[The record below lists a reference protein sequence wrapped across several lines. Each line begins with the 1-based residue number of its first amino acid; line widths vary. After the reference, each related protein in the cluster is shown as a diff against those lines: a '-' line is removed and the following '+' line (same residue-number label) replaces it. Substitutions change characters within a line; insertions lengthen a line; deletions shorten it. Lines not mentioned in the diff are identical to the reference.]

1 MLMAISLIIIV
12 AATLLFH
19 FYTPWWAT
27 PLASNWQQMDNTL
40 TITFAITGIFFV
52 AINIF
57 IIYTLLRFRHRKEG
71 DAAQLNS
78 KGSNHRAAYQPE
90 NKKLEYWLIAI
101 TSIAI
106 IGLLAPG
113 LFVYAAYIKAPANA
127 IDVEVLGQQ
136 WQWHFRFPGADGKL
150 GRTSVAL
157 VSASNP
163 FGLDPHDAISQNNIL
178 IMTNELHLPLNQPVR
193 MLLHSQDVLHD
204 FFVPQFRARM
214 NMVPGMIT
222 SFWFTPT
229 KTGRFEVLC
238 AQLCGVGHYNMR
250 AYVVVDDPATFQA
263 WLKKQPTFAMTLAA
277 AQNVAM
283 SNDPLIEK
291 GKALYNAKACVSC
304 HSLDGSAR
312 VGPSWKGLYG
322 KTETMADGSTAMV
335 DETYL
340 RNFIHDPQAR
350 TVKGY
355 SPIMP
360 KIEMSDEELAAL
372 IALIK
377 SYGIKSETKQTADIA
392 KQ

>member
-19 FYTPWWAT
+19 IYTPWWAT

-57 IIYTLLRFRHRKEG
+57 IVYTLLRFRHRKEG
-71 DAAQLNS
+71 DTAQPNS

-136 WQWHFRFPGADGKL
+136 WQWHFRFPGAGGKL

-157 VSASNP
+157 VSATNP
-163 FGLDPHDAISQNNIL
+163 FGLDPHDAASQNNIL

-263 WLKKQPTFAMTLAA
+263 WLKKQPTFAMTMAA
-277 AQNVAM
+277 AQNVVA
-283 SNDPLIEK
+283 SSDPLIEQ

-304 HSLDGSAR
+304 HSVDGSAR

-322 KTETMADGSTAMV
+322 KTETMMDGSTAIV
-335 DETYL
+335 DENYL
-340 RNFIHDPQAR
+340 RTFIRNPQAHQ
-350 TVKGY
+350 VKGY

-360 KIEMSDEELAAL
+360 KIEMSDDELAAL

-377 SYGIKSETKQTADIA
+377 SYGIKTDTKQTTNIA